1 MTKIKFITII
11 KRKKGMEFVTL
22 MTNKNQD
29 IWTFS
34 PLLLKKKNQAIYQF
48 VICTLDLMSGIFT
61 ILIFIIVLYLDSF

>member
-1 MTKIKFITII
+1 
-11 KRKKGMEFVTL
+11 